1 MSLTINS
8 NLAASISTRTVQQ
21 TDRAMSDSLAKLASG
36 QRVPNARY
44 DTAALS
50 ISGRIRGQIVSL
62 QAAVTNVTQASS
74 LLQTVDA
81 TYQRVQDMLYRMR
94 DLSTQAQGSQ
104 LSTVERGMLNTE
116 FQQLKTEITRLA
128 NGTTFG
134 ATALFAVG
142 NMSFHSGTN
151 YALAGSPMSVNS
163 GDFNGDGILDI
174 LSVVATTAI
183 QLSLGNSDGTFQAA
197 QTVVASQSSITNL
210 VLGDFNGDGRT
221 DFITSAAT
229 GLIYFGNSNGTV
241 TQSGSIAYGGPNSV
255 TSGDIN
261 GDGIV
266 DIIASVGTNINV
278 YYGNGNGTFQSAVT
292 SAIGTAFSQLVVADT
307 NNDTILDI
315 VALDSANRQVR
326 SLYGNGAGAFT
337 SGTASATFGQILS
350 RMQVVDMNNDGF
362 LDVFI
367 GESNG
372 ISSTYVLTNTGQG
385 NWNASQTITLGSVN
399 LYARA
404 VDFNNDGFMDI
415 ISVNDFGQTY
425 TYRQGTGNLT
435 FANAVTSSSQGS
447 NLGYVEYADFNND
460 GRMDFVTRAGN
471 GFRAILNQATSG
483 LEGSVRVG
491 AGVGSGNDI
500 SYRSF
505 SVALNSLAQG
515 LSSSLITQTGSA
527 KRATETVIAAIDQ
540 LLRYRANIGALLNR
554 LEKVGQNLDTLLEN
568 NELARSSLMDVDAA
582 EEMSK
587 FISLQILKDAGI
599 SMLAQSNV
607 THKNILALLDIAPQG
622 GRASP

>member
-142 NMSFHSGTN
+142 NMNFSSSTN
-151 YALAGSPMSVNS
+151 YSLGASPSSFQVA
-163 GDFNGDGILDI
+163 DFTGDGFADI
-174 LSVVATTAI
+174 VTMDSNDDLLI
-183 QLSLGNSDGTFQAA
+183 RQGDGNGGFGPA
-197 QTVVASQSSITNL
+197 SSIS
-210 VLGDFNGDGRT
+210 VLLATSLIAAGDFNGDGRT
-221 DFITSAAT
+221 DIFT
-229 GLIYFGNSNGTV
+229 GGSLAGVFLSNGNGTF
-241 TQSGSIAYGGPNSV
+241 
-255 TSGDIN
+255 TSGGSMAIGGISSLNVADLN
-261 GDGIV
+261 GDGFQDVVTTIGIGGFV
-266 DIIASVGTNINV
+266 NV
-278 YYGNGNGTFQSAVT
+278 YLGNGNGTFASVLSSTPVT
-292 SAIGTAFSQLVVADT
+292 VAGQTVLGDV
-307 NNDTILDI
+307 NNDGIIDAI
-315 VALDSANRQVR
+315 VYDSANTRVQT
-326 SLYGNGAGAFT
+326 LIGNGNGTFTTGAV
-337 SGTASATFGQILS
+337 SANFGANLS
-350 RMQVVDMNNDGF
+350 TPQ
-362 LDVFI
+362 L
-367 GESNG
+367 
-372 ISSTYVLTNTGQG
+372 
-385 NWNASQTITLGSVN
+385 
-399 LYARA
+399 
-404 VDFNNDGFMDI
+404 VDFNNDGFLDYYVGDSNGISSSYLLINNGQGGWNTPQTIAIGTINGNAYAADFNADGNVDI
-415 ISVNDFGQTY
+415 ISTGGAGQTFS
-425 TYRQGTGNLT
+425 YRQGTGIIT
-435 FANAVTSSSQGS
+435 FASAVTSAAQGATI
-447 NLGYVEYADFNND
+447 GQARYADINND
-460 GRMDFVTRAGN
+460 GRLDVILGAGSN
-471 GFRAILNQATSG
+471 LRVILNQAVVG

-491 AGVGSGNDI
+491 SGAGNGNDI
-500 SYRSF
+500 ALRSF
-505 SVALNSLAQG
+505 GITLNNLSQG
-515 LSSSLITQTGSA
+515 LAFSVITQIGSA
-527 KRATETVIAAIDQ
+527 KRATTNVIAAIDQ

-587 FISLQILKDAGI
+587 FISLQILRDAGI
-599 SMLAQSNV
+599 SMLAQSKV
-607 THKNILALLDIAPQG
+607 TQQNLVLLFQYAPKFQ
-622 GRASP
+622 